1 MYVLGIHV
9 SIVVYA
15 HRQTNTTKNHDIMTA
30 TKTETVHRLRWRLT
44 YSYRGSRRRREST
57 AYATA
62 FTGDGDSSVHAYVVT
77 QVPGWGHTI
86 RKVECANHAMQ
97 LNVTVVP

>member
-1 MYVLGIHV
+1 M
-9 SIVVYA
+9 
-15 HRQTNTTKNHDIMTA
+15 
-30 TKTETVHRLRWRLT
+30 
-44 YSYRGSRRRREST
+44 

-77 QVPGWGHTI
+77 QVPGWGHMI

-97 LNVTVVP
+97 LNVTGVP